1 MEPIHDEAKGRFSLI
16 LPEGEAVLDYER
28 NEAIVTFTHTFV
40 PGTLR
45 GRGLAEVLVRSGLA
59 WARQNGLRTEATC
72 SYVTAFLQRHP
83 ELASAPPQISP

>member
-1 MEPIHDEAKGRFSLI
+1 MEPIHDEAQRRFSLT

-28 NEAIVTFTHTFV
+28 NGAVVTFTHTFV

-45 GRGLAEVLVRSGLA
+45 GRGFAEILVRSGVG
-59 WARQNGLRTEATC
+59 WARQNGLRIEATC
-72 SYVTAFLQRHP
+72 SYVTTLLQRHP